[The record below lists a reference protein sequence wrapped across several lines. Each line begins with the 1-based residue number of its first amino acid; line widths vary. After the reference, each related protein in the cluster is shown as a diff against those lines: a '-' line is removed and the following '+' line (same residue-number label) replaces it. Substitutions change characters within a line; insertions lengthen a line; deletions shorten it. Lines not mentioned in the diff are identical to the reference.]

1 MPQSVAIIIPC
12 HNETENVPLI
22 YQALIKTFREN
33 LPQLQPQIWYVN
45 DGSTDDT
52 LDQIKQLQ
60 AKDDQVH
67 YIDLSRSFGKE
78 AAMYAGLSTAKA
90 DYYAVMD
97 AVLQDP
103 PSMLPDMYAILQEG
117 YDMAGAQ
124 RVDRSGEAHLRSFFS
139 DMFYKFIN
147 KVSQTQIVP
156 GARDFRLMTRQVV
169 EAIVQM
175 TERNRFSKGLFSWV
189 GFKTKYLPYRNIERQ
204 HGQTSWSFSNLLRYA
219 IDGIIDFSDAPLTFV
234 SIVGITSFIGA
245 FIALIFIV
253 VRAALFGD
261 PTSGWPSMVSIFL
274 MIGGL
279 QLFALGIVGRYI
291 GRIYLE
297 TKRRPI
303 FIAREIK

>member
-22 YQALIKTFREN
+22 YQALIKTFRES

-97 AVLQDP
+97 ADLQDP

-124 RVDRSGEAHLRSFFS
+124 RMDRSGEAHLRSFFS

-175 TERNRFSKGLFSWV
+175 NERNRFSKGLFSWV

-204 HGQTSWSFSNLLRYA
+204 HGQTSWSFPNLLRYA